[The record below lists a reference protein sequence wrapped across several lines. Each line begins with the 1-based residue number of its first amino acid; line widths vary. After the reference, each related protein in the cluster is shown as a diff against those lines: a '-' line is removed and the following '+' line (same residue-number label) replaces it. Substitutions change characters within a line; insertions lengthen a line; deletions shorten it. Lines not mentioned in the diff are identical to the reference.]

1 MHISVEV
8 IGDADEVEIMEK
20 EIPTI
25 YSPPGMLDW
34 PCGVE
39 RLSNGNTLI
48 TDGGYW
54 SGKGSEILEVNP
66 LGQIVWQFSGGL
78 LFAHSAKE
86 LENGNI
92 LISDTGKN
100 RVLETDRGGNV
111 VWSSETWGGGK
122 GKLSDG
128 SHLSYPNDAEE
139 TTEGTILIS
148 DRNND
153 RLVEVDREGKIVWLY
168 DKLKH
173 CHGADRLRNANTMVA
188 SSDENKV
195 YEIDPSG
202 KIVWSYGD
210 GSPEMLNWPRDADRL
225 ENGNTLITDSKNHR
239 VIEVNEAGKTVW
251 SFDFGSFCMPYEAD
265 RMQNGNT
272 LISLQQRRQVIE
284 VDHSGS
290 IVWSFRNYIQGHIK
304 EQLKNPD
311 FEEKSHLDPE
321 NPAHWTP
328 CPLLSEAEPSKFIW
342 DSRVHNN
349 GNYSLGLEYYG
360 TGSIWWQQTIRIRP
374 GKLYR
379 LTDMVKTA
387 GLEGFAKTQVAFLN
401 RMGGFFLTPDLMP
414 HTRPRKGTTDWSSD
428 TIEVRSHEEARAA
441 DIRCSLL
448 GEGKAWFDHIS
459 FEEVPWG

>member
-1 MHISVEV
+1 
-8 IGDADEVEIMEK
+8 MEK

-195 YEIDPSG
+195 YEIDPSS

-225 ENGNTLITDSKNHR
+225 EK
-239 VIEVNEAGKTVW
+239 
-251 SFDFGSFCMPYEAD
+251 
-265 RMQNGNT
+265 
-272 LISLQQRRQVIE
+272 ISLQQRRQVIE

-304 EQLKNPD
+304 EHLKNPD

-342 DSRVHNN
+342 DAVMGSEPESLTYLKKAFEKGVGSEYRVDEIEIRGANLEN
-349 GNYSLGLEYYG
+349 VCRKFEQADMASL
-360 TGSIWWQQTIRIRP
+360 W
-374 GKLYR
+374 
-379 LTDMVKTA
+379 
-387 GLEGFAKTQVAFLN
+387 
-401 RMGGFFLTPDLMP
+401 
-414 HTRPRKGTTDWSSD
+414 RKK
-428 TIEVRSHEEARAA
+428 
-441 DIRCSLL
+441 
-448 GEGKAWFDHIS
+448 GE
-459 FEEVPWG
+459 